1 MELTL
6 TELAIFL
13 PETITFFEKY
23 DLDYYQNGAITL
35 ESACKKIN
43 WISVN

>member
-1 MELTL
+1 MDLTL

-23 DLDYYQNGAITL
+23 NLDYFQNGGIET
-35 ESACKKIN
+35 K
-43 WISVN
+43 